1 MRILF
6 LASLF
11 VALLSCNNDLNTIG
25 DTMIPAEGFIEI
37 QSFDITETS
46 TVRLDSFPTDLYT
59 LSSVMN
65 SSRLSLGHI
74 KDMYTG
80 EVTATPYF
88 QIASS
93 GITKIDV
100 DKGYIYDSLT
110 MNFPFDYTSMKLIAG
125 DTVNMQTYTL
135 YRLNEYPKIN
145 YDEPAIFN
153 TDSMLYDT
161 DKPLAEKLNIRFDND
176 YFNNPG
182 LGNRNAYF
190 KLNDELGREIFDRM
204 QAQDPIF
211 ERPMDFIRDF
221 IKGLTIVPSST
232 NTVLVPIDISQ
243 AALICHYHAGSDQ
256 STGSFSLPALA
267 TINSSLGS
275 YFSFTNIKHTP
286 TPWLEG
292 VNWKDSIPFSV
303 NGQAVVQGMNGY
315 ALKMKLPYIA
325 NNDAYKTILKAEI
338 VLKPIVGNAEDIPE
352 LKNTTLQI
360 FNLDRNGR
368 LRSALTDMAGNS
380 VTATLQANPDYQD
393 SKSYV
398 IDITDYYNSVVTSA
412 SDIDPQLNLLIGLVG
427 VPRQIGYDE
436 TLTMVGAV
444 ATTFDRIVIDK
455 TPILRIYYAN
465 YK

>member
-1 MRILF
+1 MRIFF

-37 QSFDITETS
+37 QTFEIAETS

-65 SSRLSLGHI
+65 SGRLTLGHI
-74 KDMYTG
+74 KDLYTG

-88 QIASS
+88 QIVGN
-93 GITKIDV
+93 GIANIDV
-100 DKGYIYDSLT
+100 DKGYVYDSLT
-110 MNFPFDYTSMKLIAG
+110 MNFPFDYTSMKLLAG

-135 YRLNEYPKIN
+135 HRLSEYPQIN
-145 YDEPAIFN
+145 YNEPAIFN
-153 TDSMLYDT
+153 TDSMAYNANE
-161 DKPLAEKLNIRFDND
+161 PLAKLSMRLDND

-182 LGNRNAYF
+182 LGNRNVYF
-190 KLNDELGREIFDRM
+190 KLSNELGRELFNRM

-211 ERPMDFIRDF
+211 ERPMEFIRDF
-221 IKGLTIVPSST
+221 IQGLTIVPAST
-232 NTVLVPIDISQ
+232 NTALIPIDISKVS
-243 AALICHYHAGSDQ
+243 LTCHYHAGSDQ
-256 STGSFSLPALA
+256 TTGSFSLPAFALVE
-267 TINSSLGS
+267 SSLGA

-286 TPWLEG
+286 APWLEG
-292 VNWKDSIPFSV
+292 ANWQDSIPFSV
-303 NGQAVVQGMNGY
+303 KKQAVVQGMNGY
-315 ALKMKLPYIA
+315 ALKVKLPYIA

-360 FNLDRNGR
+360 FSLDRNGR
-368 LRSALTDMAGNS
+368 LRSALTDISGNS

-427 VPRQIGYDE
+427 VPKQIGYDE
-436 TLTMVGAV
+436 TLTMIGAV
-444 ATTFDRIVIDK
+444 ATTFDRVVIDE